1 VAENSWEGCGGVI
14 GPSCWGGV
22 GESPGSTGGPARVGV
37 QEPGSDLLPPL
48 MILAKAPASVSLSCC
63 CCCFLIC
70 EMGIFHRVLGKLM
83 SNIYQV
89 LNMGTAIPGLQEG
102 KLLLM
107 SLLLLGTLVGPTLS
121 HM

>member
-1 VAENSWEGCGGVI
+1 
-14 GPSCWGGV
+14 
-22 GESPGSTGGPARVGV
+22 
-37 QEPGSDLLPPL
+37 
-48 MILAKAPASVSLSCC
+48 
-63 CCCFLIC
+63 
-70 EMGIFHRVLGKLM
+70 MGIFHRVLGKLM